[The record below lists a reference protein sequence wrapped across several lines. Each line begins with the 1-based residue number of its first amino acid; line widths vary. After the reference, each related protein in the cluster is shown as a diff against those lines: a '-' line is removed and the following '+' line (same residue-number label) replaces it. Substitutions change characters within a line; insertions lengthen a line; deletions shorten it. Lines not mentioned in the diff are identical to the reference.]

1 MNRLTLVR
9 RTVIALSATA
19 VLAACGGELSLPDV
33 SATRSEATEATEATE
48 PTETTDRVATTLAP
62 VSSVPASSV
71 PASSVPPVTLPLDTV
86 APSTSPA
93 PSTSV
98 ATDTPAAVD
107 YVAGEVR
114 TELVAPD
121 GTASTLSFAL
131 GDGAELLP
139 PTGTEGFV
147 VFRGRVGE
155 VPFTVGFLPMYG
167 SGIDELVA
175 ADHDPAREVTTT
187 HLLDGSLVG
196 VVQELTGT
204 DGVGRQLYG
213 AAIVDDWSLQI
224 ALFPTPAALDAA
236 GLSFEQ
242 LQRALAS
249 TIHTFSVATI

>member
-48 PTETTDRVATTLAP
+48 TTDSVATTVATTVTP
-62 VSSVPASSV
+62 VSTV

-86 APSTSPA
+86 APSTS
-93 PSTSV
+93 V
-98 ATDTPAAVD
+98 ATDTPAAVG
-107 YVAGEVR
+107 YVAGMVS

-121 GTASTLSFAL
+121 GTASTLSFTL

-196 VVQELTGT
+196 VVQELTGA
-204 DGVGRQLYG
+204 DGTGRELYG

-242 LQRALAS
+242 LQRALTS
-249 TIHTFSVATI
+249 TIHTFSVAAI

>member
-33 SATRSEATEATEATE
+33 SATRSEATEATE
-48 PTETTDRVATTLAP
+48 PTETTDRVATTVATTLAP
-62 VSSVPASSV
+62 VSSV

-249 TIHTFSVATI
+249 TIHTFSVAAI